1 MRVRTFCFP
10 LLILLVWDACA
21 QKIPI
26 PVLAK
31 QSAELTT
38 LTAPGA
44 TPFRLKATAAVK
56 DHSRRTEF
64 EEEWISPSKWRRTIR
79 SSSFSQTIIVNG
91 EKHFEKTDGDYFP
104 VGLQILS
111 QALFQPIPDELLEAL
126 GHSKVKINF
135 YGGAVHGANMCDS
148 DTERTGTPP
157 SLSSFMVEVC
167 FSGTPPSISK
177 IHYPFYDITLKDR
190 QPFAKLSVARQ
201 IIAGENESLE
211 WDADVTELTAI
222 AEVDESLFEVTEDTP
237 ENHRFKVLE
246 ISGADF
252 QKQFGDMPRELSLPV
267 ADGKQRSGV
276 VTAFLSIDQGGHV
289 AEVWASSDQGTAISE
304 AARQEIQKWKF
315 GDRKQSER
323 MVQLETFLVLPFKTQ
338 PATKESDAPIPPK

>member
-1 MRVRTFCFP
+1 MRAQSFCFP
-10 LLILLVWDACA
+10 LLILLVANARA

-44 TPFRLKATAAVK
+44 TPFRLKASAAVK
-56 DHSRRTEF
+56 DHSHRTEF

-91 EKHFEKTDGDYFP
+91 EKHFEKNEGEYFP

-111 QALFQPIPDELLEAL
+111 QTLFQPIPDELLAGL
-126 GHSKVKINF
+126 GHSKVKLNF
-135 YGGAVHGANMCDS
+135 YGGAVHGANICDS
-148 DTERTGTPP
+148 DTERIGTPP
-157 SLSSFMVEVC
+157 NLSSFMVEVC

-177 IHYPFYDITLKDR
+177 IRYPFYDITLTDQ
-190 QPFAKLSVARQ
+190 QPFGKLSVARR

-222 AEVDESLFEVTEDTP
+222 TEVDESLFEVTEDTP
-237 ENHRFKVLE
+237 ENHRFKLFE
-246 ISGADF
+246 IPGVDF
-252 QKQFGDMPRELSLPV
+252 QKQFTDIPRELSLP
-267 ADGKQRSGV
+267 ATDGKQRSGV
-276 VTAFLSIDQGGHV
+276 VTAFLSIDQDGNV
-289 AEVWASSDQGTAISE
+289 AEVWASNDQGTAISE
-304 AARQEIQKWKF
+304 AARQEIRKWKF